1 MGSILK
7 EMLSFA
13 WQVARGMEFLATRR
27 CVHRDLA
34 ARNVLI
40 AKGGVA
46 KVADFGLAR
55 YVSSSP
61 YFALIFNTLSSGMLS
76 RATTTGR

>member
-13 WQVARGMEFLATRR
+13 WQIARGMEFLTTRR
-27 CVHRDLA
+27 CVQRVLA

-46 KVADFGLAR
+46 KVDDFGLAS
-55 YVSSSP
+55 YVSSSL
-61 YFALIFNTLSSGMLS
+61 YFAQIY
-76 RATTTGR
+76 

>member
-1 MGSILK
+1 MRRGLGHNSQDLLEAAPPDPVGLK

-13 WQVARGMEFLATRR
+13 WQVARGMEFLSNRR

-34 ARNVLI
+34 ARNILI
-40 AKGGVA
+40 AHGGVA

-55 YVSSSP
+55 
-61 YFALIFNTLSSGMLS
+61 
-76 RATTTGR
+76 